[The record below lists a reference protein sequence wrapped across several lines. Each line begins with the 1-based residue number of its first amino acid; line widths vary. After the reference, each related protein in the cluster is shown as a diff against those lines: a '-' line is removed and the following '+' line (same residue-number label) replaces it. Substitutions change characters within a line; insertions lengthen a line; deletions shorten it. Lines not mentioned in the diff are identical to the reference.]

1 MAYIWILL
9 IVIILLLG
17 FLIYLNIKDSSQSSD
32 SKESLRDLDKA
43 VERQEATL
51 FDLTKDIQS
60 FQDPLNK
67 LNRYLSGGTLAG
79 KFGEWSLE
87 AIIKDIFHSNQFIAN
102 AEVIPGSGK
111 RVEFAIKLPEGLL
124 LPIDAKFPSG
134 LFDNYLL
141 AVDAKDQQLVKKS
154 KDDIKRHVL
163 SDAKDINIK
172 YMQSGITIELGVM
185 YIPSES
191 LMQLIDSMANLREE
205 IFRDHRV
212 LIMGPNSLAAYLISV
227 HMGFRTLALNERA
240 GEIMNEFGKLKKEF
254 ETKKVNCEKMDMN
267 VKEDY
272 QAIGYNKFDTI
283 ICSNVLEHVEKDQFA
298 LEQCFSLLKNK
309 GKLILIVPQNP
320 NLFSKQ
326 DKELGH
332 FRRYTKNEVIK
343 KSEKLGYEI
352 LDIKNFNSIGVI
364 GWKLNKKSKQTKNN
378 PKMIKIFNS
387 IIPLVKGIDDSITSK
402 FFGLSLISIL
412 KKT

>member
-1 MAYIWILL
+1 VEYIWIFL

-17 FLIYLNIKDSSQSSD
+17 FLIYLNITNGSQSSD

-51 FDLTKDIQS
+51 FGLTKDIQS

-134 LFDNYLL
+134 LFDNYLM
-141 AVDAKDQQLVKKS
+141 AVDSKDQQLVKKS

-163 SDAKDINIK
+163 NDARDINAK

-191 LMQLIDSMANLREE
+191 LMQLIDSIANLREE

-240 GEIMNEFGKLKKEF
+240 SEIMQEFGKLKKEF
-254 ETKKVNCEKMDMN
+254 LNFSSSTEDLQKRADAMLKAVNEHATRERQMEK
-267 VKEDY
+267 
-272 QAIGYNKFDTI
+272 A
-283 ICSNVLEHVEKDQFA
+283 
-298 LEQCFSLLKNK
+298 
-309 GKLILIVPQNP
+309 
-320 NLFSKQ
+320 
-326 DKELGH
+326 
-332 FRRYTKNEVIK
+332 
-343 KSEKLGYEI
+343 
-352 LDIKNFNSIGVI
+352 IKNMDQ
-364 GWKLNKKSKQTKNN
+364 L
-378 PKMIKIFNS
+378 
-387 IIPLVKGIDDSITSK
+387 DS
-402 FFGLSLISIL
+402 
-412 KKT
+412 